1 MFPILVRIKIRVIY
15 MVRWMI
21 RNTRSAYLNL
31 KYKIIFITY
40 CCIEEV
46 ICNLSV
52 TFLPLPLLVFY
63 CEVLIQYVVHT

>member
-1 MFPILVRIKIRVIY
+1 MHKVIIV
-15 MVRWMI
+15 MWMI
-21 RNTRSAYLNL
+21 CNTHSVNLNL

-52 TFLPLPLLVFY
+52 TFLPLPLLVFHY
-63 CEVLIQYVVHT
+63 EVLIQYVVHT